1 MRTLLLI
8 TPSKASIPLLSPRL
22 PLPGPTFAFVCWVF
36 VVTISHKSSVLSGA
50 PHDDYRAR
58 WFELCEDQ
66 VTGEQVHIYKGGY
79 WEAKE
84 LGSWAG
90 CQDIY

>member
-8 TPSKASIPLLSPRL
+8 TPSKASIPLLIFST
-22 PLPGPTFAFVCWVF
+22 PT
-36 VVTISHKSSVLSGA
+36 SSSRNHQSLSFLYMFSQVLSLSGA
-50 PHDDYRAR
+50 PHDNYRAR

-66 VTGEQVHIYKGGY
+66 ITGEQVHIYKGGY

-84 LGSWAG
+84 LGSWEG
-90 CQDIY
+90 TQDIY